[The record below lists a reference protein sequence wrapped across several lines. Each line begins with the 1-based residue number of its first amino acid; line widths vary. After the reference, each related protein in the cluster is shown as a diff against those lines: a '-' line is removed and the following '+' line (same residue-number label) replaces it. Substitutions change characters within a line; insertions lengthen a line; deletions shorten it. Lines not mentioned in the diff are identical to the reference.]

1 MSVRI
6 DKGRLGGGLDLTPMI
21 DIVFLLMIF
30 FLVASKLEEDDR
42 AIDVILPQAS
52 AAKPLTTRPREFII
66 NIDRGGNTYAGARPV
81 AAGELVGLLRQAVA
95 DNPGRQKVTVR
106 ADENV
111 AHKHV
116 VAVMDA
122 CVQAG
127 IEDYRV
133 QSAPVVSGDRA
144 AGPDDRMTP
153 CSGVQAAIV
162 WCARVTG
169 NCRCSTGPRGSGCTT
184 WRTTQPNRPTSR
196 PAGPRSSPG

>member
-1 MSVRI
+1 
-6 DKGRLGGGLDLTPMI
+6 
-21 DIVFLLMIF
+21 
-30 FLVASKLEEDDR
+30 
-42 AIDVILPQAS
+42 
-52 AAKPLTTRPREFII
+52 
-66 NIDRGGNTYAGARPV
+66 V

-144 AGPDDRMTP
+144 AGPDDTP
-153 CSGVQAAIV
+153 SGE
-162 WCARVTG
+162 R
-169 NCRCSTGPRGSGCTT
+169 
-184 WRTTQPNRPTSR
+184 
-196 PAGPRSSPG
+196 